1 MSEELGYAPHPIAR
15 SMSTGQTGV
24 LGLLTPQPIPEMM
37 RNPFLSELL
46 EGIGE
51 VCTTAGYSLMI
62 VPPLEG
68 SVRRAVVNALADG
81 FLTLGLELSKP
92 TMLVLQQRGVPFVM
106 VDSEPIDS
114 ICAVN
119 VDDEA
124 GAYQAMRYILSLG
137 HKEILLLGLRSGK
150 QGRFQEYAG
159 TLRHRMDGYQAALD
173 EVGLALDGKQVCLI
187 ELANTLEA
195 GESAFGKVWQSAWHP
210 TAIVA
215 MSDILAIG
223 VMKAARESGLEIPKD
238 LSVIGFDDIPQSALV
253 CPALSTIKQP
263 VRAKGKLAVDLLLSH
278 MEEKAQP
285 EHHVLPVSLI
295 VRNSVA
301 PPTARD

>member
-1 MSEELGYAPHPIAR
+1 M
-15 SMSTGQTGV
+15 
-24 LGLLTPQPIPEMM
+24 
-37 RNPFLSELL
+37 
-46 EGIGE
+46 GE

-68 SVRRAVVNALADG
+68 SVRRAVVNAAADG

-106 VDSEPIDS
+106 VDSEPIES

-124 GAYQAMRYILSLG
+124 GAYQAMQHVLSFG
-137 HKEILLLGLRSGK
+137 HKEVLILGLRSGK
-150 QGRFQEYAG
+150 EGRFQEYAG

-173 EVGLALDGKQVCLI
+173 EVGLALDGKQVRLT
-187 ELANTLEA
+187 ELANTLKA
-195 GESAFGKVWQSAWHP
+195 GESAFAKVWQSAWRP

-223 VMKAARESGLEIPKD
+223 AMKAARESGLDIPKD
-238 LSVIGFDDIPQSALV
+238 LSVIGFDGIPQGTLV
-253 CPALSTIKQP
+253 CPALSTVEQP
-263 VRAKGKLAVDLLLSH
+263 IRAKGKLAADLLLSH
-278 MEEKAQP
+278 MEEKAQT
-285 EHHVLPVSLI
+285 EHHVLPIKLT
-295 VRNSVA
+295 VRDSVA
-301 PPTARD
+301 PPSKKIDL